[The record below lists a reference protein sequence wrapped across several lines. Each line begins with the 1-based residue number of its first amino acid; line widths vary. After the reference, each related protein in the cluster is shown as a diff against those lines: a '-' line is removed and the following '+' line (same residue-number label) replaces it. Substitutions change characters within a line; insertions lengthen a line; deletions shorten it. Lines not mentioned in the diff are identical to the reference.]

1 MKKTLLSICFGLFT
15 CIPAST
21 AFAQTI
27 SPTSSAGDIVA
38 TGLFYIKRLM
48 VLIIAAAVLM
58 FVYGISKYI
67 SSEEEI
73 SKSKSKDLII
83 NTVIALVAASS
94 LWGLVAIVQNT
105 IGGAGTIGNG
115 GLILTS
121 CPTQATAFATV
132 TNTIRFVTCFI
143 AGKLFP
149 FVIALAVLYYV
160 FQAFQLVQNAENES
174 KRKQY
179 QESLFWGVIFIAV
192 MVSIWALVALVTN
205 TIGTSGS
212 TFFLPQ

>member
-1 MKKTLLSICFGLFT
+1 MITLVPTSI
-15 CIPAST
+15 S
-21 AFAQTI
+21 FAQTI
-27 SPTSSAGDIVA
+27 SSTSTASDIVA

-48 VLIIAAAVLM
+48 VLAIAAAVLM
-58 FVYGISKYI
+58 FVYALVKYI
-67 SSEEEI
+67 SSDEEI
-73 SKSKSKDLII
+73 NKSKSKHLIL
-83 NTVIALVAASS
+83 NTIIALVAASS
-94 LWGLVAIVQNT
+94 LWGIIAIIQNT
-105 IGGAGTIGNG
+105 IGGTGTLTNSGSA
-115 GLILTS
+115 LLTS
-121 CPTQATAFATV
+121 CPTQANAFTTV
-132 TNTIRFVTCFI
+132 TQTIRFVTCFI

-160 FQAFQLVQNAENES
+160 FTAFQLVQNAENES

>member
-1 MKKTLLSICFGLFT
+1 MIT
-15 CIPAST
+15 CVPMST
-21 AFAQTI
+21 VLAQTI
-27 SPTSSAGDIVA
+27 SSTSTASDIVA
-38 TGLFYIKRLM
+38 TGLFYINRLM

-58 FVYGISKYI
+58 FVYGISKYVA
-67 SSEEEI
+67 SEEEI
-73 SKSKSKDLII
+73 TKSKSKALII
-83 NTVIALVAASS
+83 NTIIALVAASS
-94 LWGLVAIVQNT
+94 LWGIVNIVQNT

-132 TNTIRFVTCFI
+132 TSMIRFATCFI
-143 AGKLFP
+143 AGKLLP
-149 FVIALAVLYYV
+149 FVVALAVLYYV
-160 FQAFQLVQNAENES
+160 FQVFQLVQNAENES

-179 QESLFWGVIFIAV
+179 QESLFWGIIFIAV

>member
-1 MKKTLLSICFGLFT
+1 M
-15 CIPAST
+15 ST
-21 AFAQTI
+21 VLAQTI
-27 SPTSSAGDIVA
+27 SSASTASDIVA

-48 VLIIAAAVLM
+48 VLVIAAAVLM
-58 FVYGISKYI
+58 FVYGLTKYI
-67 SSEEEI
+67 SSDEEVG
-73 SKSKSKDLII
+73 KSKSKTLII

-94 LWGLVAIVQNT
+94 LWGIIAIVQNT
-105 IGGAGTIGNG
+105 IGGTGTIGNG

-132 TNTIRFVTCFI
+132 TSMIRFATCFI

-149 FVIALAVLYYV
+149 FVISLAVLYYI

-179 QESLFWGVIFIAV
+179 QESLFWGIIFIAA